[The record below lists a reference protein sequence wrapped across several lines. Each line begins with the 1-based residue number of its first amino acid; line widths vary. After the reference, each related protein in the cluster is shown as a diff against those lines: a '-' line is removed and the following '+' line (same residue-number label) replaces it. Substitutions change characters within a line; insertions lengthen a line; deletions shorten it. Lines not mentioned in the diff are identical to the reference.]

1 MERRDL
7 NGDSLKYYLRTY
19 GCTLNAADSD
29 IMRGI
34 LQSEGH
40 SEVKSED
47 AADVVILNSC
57 QVKSSTEQKILQKLS
72 NLHAGK
78 KKILLA
84 GCLAISHGA
93 VWNSAPNATIM
104 GTSSLAYLPAAFSSA
119 ANGGKGLFRSP
130 ASKENLPRDRPIG
143 PISRIPIADG
153 CLSACTFCV
162 TKLARGPLSSYTV
175 KGIVRETE
183 IALEHGAKEIQLT
196 GQDTGAYGRDINTD
210 ILTLLTELCEL
221 KGDFRIRLGMANP
234 QHVIH
239 FKEKFF
245 GCFGSRK
252 LYKFL
257 HLPMQAG
264 SDSVLRAMRRG
275 YTMEQFRTV
284 ANEFRE
290 RFPSG
295 VLATDIIVGFPTETD
310 EDFEQT
316 LSAVKEFRFDV
327 VNISKFTPRPGTVA
341 KEMKQLPSETI
352 KRRSE
357 ITTEL
362 CHQIERE
369 NNSRFIG
376 KTYSVLITEQQK
388 TLTGRNN
395 DYRQV
400 ALAEGENTKIGE
412 RVKVKI
418 TDASHSCLMGHLS

>member
-7 NGDSLKYYLRTY
+7 NGDFLKYFLRTY

-40 SEVKSED
+40 AEVKSED

-57 QVKSSTEQKILQKLS
+57 QVKSATEQKILQKLS
-72 NLHAGK
+72 GLHSK
-78 KKILLA
+78 NRKILLA
-84 GCLAISHGA
+84 GCLAINQEA
-93 VWNSAPNATIM
+93 VWKSAPNATIL
-104 GTSSLAYLPAAFSSA
+104 GTSSIAYLPAAFSNA
-119 ANGGKGLFRSP
+119 ANGGRGVFRSP
-130 ASKENLPRDRPIG
+130 LSKENLPKDRPIG

-153 CLSACTFCV
+153 CLSSCTFCV

-183 IALEHGAKEIQLT
+183 ISLERGAKEIQLT
-196 GQDTGAYGRDINTD
+196 GQDTGAYGRDIQTN
-210 ILTLLTELCEL
+210 ILTLLSELCEL
-221 KGDFRIRLGMANP
+221 KGNFRIRLGMTNP

-239 FKEKFF
+239 FKDRFF
-245 GCFGSRK
+245 DCFESRRM
-252 LYKFL
+252 YKFL
-257 HLPMQAG
+257 HLPVQAG

-275 YTMEQFRTV
+275 YTLEQFRAV

-310 EDFEQT
+310 DDFGQT
-316 LSAVKEFRFDV
+316 LSAIKEFRFDV

-341 KEMKQLPSETI
+341 KRMKQLPSETI

-357 ITTEL
+357 ITAEL
-362 CHQIERE
+362 CHQISRE

-400 ALAEGENTKIGE
+400 ALAEGGNAKIGE
-412 RVKVKI
+412 RLKVKI
-418 TDASHSCLMGHLS
+418 KDASHSCLIGSLA